1 MTRLLTEPAR
11 PQAIREHR
19 NAPWFAVASVCVG
32 AFMGQLDASIVTLA
46 FPALQREFHAS
57 LAAAQWVSLAY
68 LLALVG
74 LLAGAGRLAD
84 SVGRK
89 LIYLYGFVVFTAASV
104 ACGFAPSLG
113 FLVAF
118 RVVQAAGAAMLQ
130 ANSVALVVTSVP
142 RCRMRVALGM
152 QAAAQALGL
161 ALGPTVGGLLVGSAG
176 WRWVFWVNVPIGIAA
191 IIVGRYLLPRTRERA
206 AVARFDWPGL
216 LLLAGATTALLL
228 ALSGIS
234 GLGLPGWAISA
245 LFAAAVAATA
255 GFVARERRAPAPL
268 VDLSLLRTPAVSA
281 GLAGAMCGYLV
292 LFGPL
297 ALIPQVLTA
306 RGTGAEYAGLVLTAL
321 PAGFALA
328 ALAADRILPKGLGN
342 RRRCLLGGALAA
354 LSAAALSVGP
364 AGLGATVPLLALLGT
379 GLGLFIPANNTAIMA
394 AIPSRMSATAGGM
407 VNMTRGAGTAL
418 GIAFVTLALHTS
430 GSISGGARAAF
441 AVLAVAAVLAT
452 ATGLAARA
460 PGSSAPPDLG

>member
-1 MTRLLTEPAR
+1 MTRLLIEPPR
-11 PQAIREHR
+11 PQAVREHR
-19 NAPWFAVASVCVG
+19 NAPWFAVGSVCVG

-84 SVGRK
+84 AAGRK
-89 LIYLYGFVVFTAASV
+89 LVYLYGFVVFTVASA

-113 FLVAF
+113 LLVAF

-142 RCRMRVALGM
+142 RSRMRAGLGM

-161 ALGPTVGGLLVGSAG
+161 ALGPTIGGLLVGSAG
-176 WRWVFWVNVPIGIAA
+176 WRWVFWVNVPIGCAA
-191 IIVGRYLLPRTRERA
+191 LVVGRYLLPRTRERA
-206 AVARFDWPGL
+206 TAARFDWPGL
-216 LLLAGATTALLL
+216 VLLAAASTALLL
-228 ALSGIS
+228 AISGAS
-234 GLGLPGWAISA
+234 GLGLPLWAMIA
-245 LFAAAVAATA
+245 LAAAAVTATVA
-255 GFVARERRAPAPL
+255 LRARERRATAPL
-268 VDLSLLRTPAVSA
+268 IDLSLLRTRAVSA

-297 ALIPQVLTA
+297 ALIPQLLTA
-306 RGTGAEYAGLVLTAL
+306 RGTGETYAGLVLTAL

-328 ALAADRILPKGLGN
+328 ALAADHVLPDGFGN
-342 RRRCLLGGALAA
+342 RRRCLLGGAVAA
-354 LSAAALSVGP
+354 LSAGALGLGQDALGVTVILLAALGM
-364 AGLGATVPLLALLGT
+364 

-394 AIPSRMSATAGGM
+394 AIPSRLSATAGGM

-418 GIAFVTLALHTS
+418 GIATVTLALHTATS
-430 GSISGGARAAF
+430 VPADARLAF
-441 AVLAVAAVLAT
+441 AVLAVVAVLAT
-452 ATGLAARA
+452 ATGTTARA
-460 PGSSAPPDLG
+460 SET

>member
-1 MTRLLTEPAR
+1 MTRLLIEPPR
-11 PQAIREHR
+11 PQAVREHR
-19 NAPWFAVASVCVG
+19 NAPWFAVGSVCVG

-84 SVGRK
+84 AVGRK
-89 LIYLYGFVVFTAASV
+89 LVYLYGFVVFTVASA

-113 FLVAF
+113 LLVAF

-142 RCRMRVALGM
+142 RSRMRAGLGM

-176 WRWVFWVNVPIGIAA
+176 WRWVFWVNVPVGCAA
-191 IIVGRYLLPRTRERA
+191 LVVGRYLLPRTRERA
-206 AVARFDWPGL
+206 TAARFDWPGL
-216 LLLAGATTALLL
+216 VLLAAASTAFLL
-228 ALSGIS
+228 AVSGAS
-234 GLGLPGWAISA
+234 GLGLPLWAMITLA
-245 LFAAAVAATA
+245 AAAVTATVA
-255 GFVARERRAPAPL
+255 LRARERRATAPL
-268 VDLSLLRTPAVSA
+268 IDLSLLRTRAVSA

-297 ALIPQVLTA
+297 ALIPQLLTA
-306 RGTGAEYAGLVLTAL
+306 TGTGETYAGLVLTAL
-321 PAGFALA
+321 PAGFALS
-328 ALAADRILPKGLGN
+328 ALAADRVLPDGFGN
-342 RRRCLLGGALAA
+342 RRRCLLGGAVAALAA
-354 LSAAALSVGP
+354 GALGLGQG
-364 AGLGATVPLLALLGT
+364 GLGATVILLALLGM

-394 AIPSRMSATAGGM
+394 AIPSRLSATAGGM

-418 GIAFVTLALHTS
+418 GIAMVTLALHAATS
-430 GSISGGARAAF
+430 VPAGARLAF
-441 AVLAVAAVLAT
+441 AVLAVVAVLA
-452 ATGLAARA
+452 ATTGTTARA
-460 PGSSAPPDLG
+460 SSDT